1 MPLTLLVIVAAVV
14 AWLWIRNQPPGLRKP
29 AMIKLL
35 LIITIVGLGL
45 LALTGR
51 LYVVAGLLAF
61 LYPLLRRFLPGL
73 ILGHIA
79 RGSGG
84 TGAGSRGEASS
95 GNQSRVS
102 TELLDMTLDHDSG
115 EMTGKILKGPMA
127 ERSLSDLGEAEFI
140 ELLQYCRQQDVD
152 SARLLESYLDR
163 RFGDSWRTDDPGD
176 QTDQDGAKASRNQ
189 NGELTEAEA
198 RDILG
203 VDAGAS
209 RDDIIRAHR
218 RMMQKMHPD
227 RGGSTYFA
235 ARINEAKAKLLG

>member
-1 MPLTLLVIVAAVV
+1 MPLTLLAIVLAVV
-14 AWLWIRNQPPGLRKP
+14 AWLWIRNQPPGLRRP
-29 AMIKLL
+29 AIIKLL
-35 LIITIVGLGL
+35 LITAIIGLGL

-84 TGAGSRGEASS
+84 PGAGGEASS

-127 ERSLSDLGEAEFI
+127 NRSLSDLGEVEFI
-140 ELLQYCRQQDVD
+140 ELLQFCREQDVD

-176 QTDQDGAKASRNQ
+176 QTDQEGGEASRNQ
-189 NGELTEAEA
+189 GGELTEAEA

>member
-1 MPLTLLVIVAAVV
+1 M
-14 AWLWIRNQPPGLRKP
+14 RKP
-29 AMIKLL
+29 ATIKLL
-35 LIITIVGLGL
+35 LIAGLAGLGL

-73 ILGHIA
+73 ILGRVA
-79 RGSGG
+79 RG
-84 TGAGSRGEASS
+84 TGIPGANGRGKASP
-95 GNQSRVS
+95 GNQSNVC
-102 TELLDMTLDHDSG
+102 TEYLDMTLDHDSG
-115 EMTGKILKGPMA
+115 DMTGKVLKGPMA
-127 ERSLSDLGEAEFI
+127 GKELADLGETEFI
-140 ELLQYCRQQDVD
+140 ELLQYCRAQDGD

-163 RFGDSWRTDDPGD
+163 RFGDSWRTDDPGEQPD
-176 QTDQDGAKASRNQ
+176 HESDGASQNQ
-189 NGELTEAEA
+189 GSGLSEAEA

-203 VDAGAS
+203 VDADAS
-209 RDDIIRAHR
+209 REDIIRAHR